1 MEQHIERIKI
11 AEENA
16 KEAREVAFAM
26 REEVH
31 KLTSAV
37 EHMSNNFAD
46 MKESVKSSM
55 AQISNTFAK
64 MADMHSDLQVL
75 SHDARLKDNHNREEH
90 SRIEG
95 RVTELSENASKAFEM
110 FKKRMDEAQIEQ
122 TRETTKRNDA
132 AIRLV
137 TKTVITA
144 VIIAVLGLILLDARH

>member
-16 KEAREVAFAM
+16 KEARDVAFAM
-26 REEVH
+26 RDEVH

-37 EHMSNNFAD
+37 EHMSNNFSD

-75 SHDARLKDNHNREEH
+75 S
-90 SRIEG
+90 
-95 RVTELSENASKAFEM
+95 ENASKAFEM
-110 FKKRMDEAQIEQ
+110 LKKRMDEAQIEQ

-137 TKTVITA
+137 TKTIITA
-144 VIIAVLGLILLDARH
+144 VILAVLGLIMIDIRH